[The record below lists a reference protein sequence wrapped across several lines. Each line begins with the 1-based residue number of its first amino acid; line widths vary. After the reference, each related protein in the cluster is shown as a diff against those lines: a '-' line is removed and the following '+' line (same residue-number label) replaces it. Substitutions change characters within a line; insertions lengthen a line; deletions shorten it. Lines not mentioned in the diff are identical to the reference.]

1 MSLYDLHT
9 RLADAD
15 LAARLPY
22 AYDPAMPLGPQ
33 KTRADRVFR
42 SLLGYDRMPKPSAP
56 PDVAVEFTSDDDP
69 RFTEIRFTFESEP
82 GFRVPAHLLIPK
94 AASPLSSGG
103 RLPVMICLQG
113 HSTGMHI
120 SIGRAKFPG
129 DEETI
134 AGGRDFALQA
144 VDRGYIAVAMEQRG
158 LGELKHGG
166 GCLLPASQ
174 ALLIGRTLLGERIY
188 DISRLLDAIEGGL
201 CEAADPARVYLMG
214 NSGGGTATWHAA
226 AIEHRLAG
234 VMPSCAFN
242 LYRKSIYAMDHCI
255 CNHIP
260 HILEYMEMPDLAMLT
275 APTPV
280 VIVCGREDPIFP
292 LDGVLE
298 GFETVKAVYA
308 AAGVPENCRL
318 VIGEGGHRFY
328 PENGWPVFE
337 ELTRGAHNK

>member
-9 RLADAD
+9 SLADAD

-22 AYDPAMPLGPQ
+22 SYDPAQPLGPQ
-33 KTRADRVFR
+33 KKRADRVFR
-42 SLLGYDRMPKPSAP
+42 SLLGLDRMPAAQSAP
-56 PDVAVEFTSDDDP
+56 LVVKEFESGEDP

-82 GFRVPAHLLIPK
+82 GFFVPAHLLLPK
-94 AASPLSSGG
+94 AASNGK
-103 RLPVMICLQG
+103 LPVMICLQG

-120 SIGRAKFPG
+120 SIGRAKFKG

-144 VDRGYIAVAMEQRG
+144 VARGYIAIAMEQRG
-158 LGELKHGG
+158 LGELKHGS

-174 ALLIGRTLLGERIY
+174 ALLLGRTLLGERIY
-188 DISRLLDAIEGGL
+188 DIGRLIDALEAGL
-201 CEAADPARVYLMG
+201 SDAADVSRVYLMG

-242 LYRKSIYAMDHCI
+242 LYRKSIFAMDHCI

-260 HILEYMEMPDLAMLT
+260 HILEYMEMPDLAMLS

-280 VIVCGREDPIFP
+280 VIVCGRDDGIFP
-292 LDGVLE
+292 LDGVEE

-308 AAGVPENCRL
+308 AAGVPDACRL
-318 VIGEGGHRFY
+318 VIGPGGHRFY
-328 PENGWPVFE
+328 PDEGWPVFE
-337 ELTRGAHNK
+337 ELTARGV

>member
-9 RLADAD
+9 SLADAD

-22 AYDPAMPLGPQ
+22 SFDPSQPFAPQ
-33 KTRADRVFR
+33 RARADRVFR
-42 SLLGYDRMPKPSAP
+42 SLIGWDKMPLPLTP
-56 PDVAVEFTSDDDP
+56 PAVETEFIEDGDP

-94 AASPLSSGG
+94 AASGLEINGK
-103 RLPVMICLQG
+103 LPVMICLQG

-144 VDRGYIAVAMEQRG
+144 VDRGYIAIAMEQRG

-174 ALLIGRTLLGERIY
+174 ALLLGRTLLGERIY
-188 DISRLLDAIEGGL
+188 DIRRLIDAVENGL
-201 CEAADPARVYLMG
+201 SDCADPSRIYLMG

-226 AIEHRLAG
+226 AVEHRLAG
-234 VMPSCAFN
+234 IMPSCAFN
-242 LYRKSIYAMDHCI
+242 LYRKSIFAMDHCI

-275 APTPV
+275 APVPV

-292 LDGVLE
+292 LDGVKE
-298 GFETVKAVYA
+298 GFETVKAAYA
-308 AAGVPENCRL
+308 AAGAPDACKL
-318 VIGEGGHRFY
+318 VIGPAGHQFY
-328 PENGWPVFE
+328 PDEGWPVFE
-337 ELTRGAHNK
+337 ALTAGR

>member
-9 RLADAD
+9 SLADAD

-22 AYDPAMPLGPQ
+22 SYDPSEPLEPQ
-33 KTRADRVFR
+33 RKRADRVFR
-42 SLLGYDRMPKPSAP
+42 SLIGWDKMPVPSAP
-56 PDVAVEFTSDDDP
+56 PAVETEFTEDADP

-94 AASPLSSGG
+94 APSRLEKGG
-103 RLPVMICLQG
+103 KLPVMICLQG

-144 VDRGYIAVAMEQRG
+144 VDRGYIAIAMEQRG

-174 ALLIGRTLLGERIY
+174 ALLLGRTLLGERIY
-188 DISRLLDAIEGGL
+188 DITRLIDAIENGL
-201 CEAADPARVYLMG
+201 SDCADPSRIYMMG
-214 NSGGGTATWHAA
+214 NSGGGTATWHSA
-226 AIEHRLAG
+226 AIEHRLAA

-242 LYRKSIYAMDHCI
+242 LYRKSIFAMDHCI

-260 HILEYMEMPDLAMLT
+260 HILENMEMPDLAMLS

-280 VIVCGREDPIFP
+280 VIVCGKEDPIFP
-292 LDGVLE
+292 LDGVKE

-308 AAGVPENCRL
+308 AAGVPDACRL
-318 VIGEGGHRFY
+318 VVGPAGHRFY
-328 PENGWPVFE
+328 PDESWPVFE
-337 ELTRGAHNK
+337 ALTAEL

>member
-9 RLADAD
+9 SLADAD

-22 AYDPAMPLGPQ
+22 SYDPSQPLEPQ
-33 KTRADRVFR
+33 RARADRVFR
-42 SLLGYDRMPKPSAP
+42 SLIGWDKMPVPKAP
-56 PDVAVEFTSDDDP
+56 PAVETEFTENSDP

-82 GFRVPAHLLIPK
+82 GFFVPAHLLIPK
-94 AASPLSSGG
+94 APSRLEKGG
-103 RLPVMICLQG
+103 KLPVMICLQG

-144 VDRGYIAVAMEQRG
+144 VARGYIAVAMEQRG
-158 LGELKHGG
+158 FGELKHGS

-174 ALLIGRTLLGERIY
+174 ALLLGRTLYAERIY
-188 DISRLLDAIEGGL
+188 DVTRLIDAIGNGL
-201 CEAADPARVYLMG
+201 SDCADPSRICLMG
-214 NSGGGTATWHAA
+214 NSGGGTVTWHGA

-242 LYRKSIYAMDHCI
+242 LYRKSIFAMDHCI

-260 HILEYMEMPDLAMLT
+260 HILENMEMPDLAMLS

-280 VIVCGREDPIFP
+280 VIVCGKEDPIFP
-292 LDGVLE
+292 LDGVME
-298 GFETVKAVYA
+298 GYETVKAVYA
-308 AAGVPENCRL
+308 AAGVPDNCRL
-318 VIGEGGHRFY
+318 VVGPAGHRFY
-328 PENGWPVFE
+328 PDESWPVFE
-337 ELTRGAHNK
+337 NLVFGK